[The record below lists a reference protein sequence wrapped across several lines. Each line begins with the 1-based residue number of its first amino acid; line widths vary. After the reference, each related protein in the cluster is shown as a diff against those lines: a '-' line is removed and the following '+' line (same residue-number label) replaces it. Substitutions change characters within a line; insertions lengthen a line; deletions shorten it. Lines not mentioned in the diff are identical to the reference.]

1 VCKAGRGGA
10 QRKFGDF
17 CVPGGFFSS
26 RACLLWD
33 FSLRCC
39 VALPL
44 GRGLP
49 CRAPSAV
56 GAFSVF
62 WWRRLL
68 AWLPLSLP
76 LGPGFVWSQGSPL
89 EACGPVHATGFTRRM
104 AQGLPASWARG
115 APLPWLC
122 RRLLLACALRR
133 GGCWRLAR
141 MWRGCVR
148 CDPLIRCGPAG
159 SRLIPVLVPVTIT
172 NKQNALTHRSFH
184 IARDHACM
192 LRLPLGP
199 AL

>member
-10 QRKFGDF
+10 RRKFGDF

-39 VALPL
+39 VALPF

-49 CRAPSAV
+49 CGAPSAV
-56 GAFSVF
+56 
-62 WWRRLL
+62 WRFLGVLAAAHARL
-68 AWLPLSLP
+68 AASFP
-76 LGPGFVWSQGSPL
+76 SPWPWVCV
-89 EACGPVHATGFTRRM
+89 ESREPSRGVRPVHATGFTRRM

-122 RRLLLACALRR
+122 RRPLLACALRR

-148 CDPLIRCGPAG
+148 CDPLIRCGPTG
-159 SRLIPVLVPVTIT
+159 SRLTPVLVPVTTT
-172 NKQNALTHRSFH
+172 NKTS
-184 IARDHACM
+184 
-192 LRLPLGP
+192 
-199 AL
+199 